1 MACLWRASFVS
12 YRTTS
17 KQYMNLPQRQCFL
30 SSLSFISLPSMQ
42 INQRQYSSTKKY
54 FCYSSS
60 SSSTYMSSSS
70 SLPQQSTTRV
80 TFLTDVEGDGQYF
93 DRFIQH
99 SKVMKFRSI
108 IPSFGE
114 EKYDDDGKSNN
125 NIKWNNL
132 GKWDEDYFP
141 YDKEVVFIDH
151 NDDDDDDYGMSML
164 VYGVSL
170 FANNLI
176 K

>member
-1 MACLWRASFVS
+1 
-12 YRTTS
+12 
-17 KQYMNLPQRQCFL
+17 
-30 SSLSFISLPSMQ
+30 
-42 INQRQYSSTKKY
+42 
-54 FCYSSS
+54 
-60 SSSTYMSSSS
+60 MSSSS
-70 SLPQQSTTRV
+70 SVPQQSTTRV

-108 IPSFGE
+108 LPSFAFGE

-141 YDKEVVFIDH
+141 YDKEVVFIDN
-151 NDDDDDDYGMSML
+151 NDDMNCNKSML